1 MKKLIAILMALV
13 MVLALAACSNA
24 PAAEETT
31 TEAEAQANEVV
42 TEEASEEAVAGDT
55 VAQTLVAE
63 FKALAATETDAQA
76 IADKL
81 AASAAVSAIGPV
93 AMELELEENYLSG
106 FDNYEVLG
114 FDKVIQVAPMM
125 GTIPF
130 ISYVFTL
137 ADGTDADAFV
147 AGLEANANLR
157 WNICTQADEMAAAAE
172 GNLVFFVMAPA
183 SFEA

>member
-1 MKKLIAILMALV
+1 MKKFIAILMSLV
-13 MVLALAACSNA
+13 MVLAFAACSKT
-24 PAAEETT
+24 P
-31 TEAEAQANEVV
+31 V
-42 TEEASEEAVAGDT
+42 TEETSTEADVQVEVEETSEAAVSGET
-55 VAQTLVAE
+55 VAQALVAE

-81 AASAAVSAIGPV
+81 AASAAVAAIGPA

-106 FDNYEVLG
+106 FDNYEVNG
-114 FDKVIQVAPMM
+114 FEKVVMVAPMM

-130 ISYVFTL
+130 VSYVFEL
-137 ADGTDADAFV
+137 AEGTDAAAFV
-147 AGLEANANLR
+147 QGLEDNANLR
-157 WNICTQADEMAAAAE
+157 WNICTQADEMASATE